1 MQTLCLMAEHL
12 YDLNSELEVFSMS
25 HNVVKVIYRVY
36 PEFCVAEINYN

>member
-12 YDLNSELEVFSMS
+12 YDLNMELESFCLR
-25 HNVVKVIYRVY
+25 HDVVKVIYRVY